1 MLNYQ
6 KNISA
11 KISEI
16 CGNLKV
22 LFNHINVLIF
32 LIMKNFFYLLIAIL
46 FFSCTQPPPPE
57 PVHPLPTERQLAW
70 HELEFYAFVHFNMNT
85 FTNMEWGYGNE
96 SPELFNPTELDTR
109 QWARVCKAAGMKGII
124 LTAKHHDGFC
134 LWPSEYTEHSVKN
147 SPWKNGK
154 GDVVRELAD
163 ACEEYGLKFGVYLSP
178 WDRNHP
184 DYGKP
189 EYITYFRNQLRELLT
204 NYDDVF
210 EVWFD
215 GANGGT
221 GWYGGADEERRIDRQ
236 TYYDWE
242 NTYNIVREL
251 QPMAC
256 LFSDAGPDVRWVGN
270 EEGWAM
276 KTNWA
281 PIRRD
286 EFYPGS
292 PNYKELRTGHED
304 GTHWVPAEV
313 DVSIRPGWYYH
324 PSEDH
329 KVKTLP
335 HLLDIYYNSI
345 GRNASFLLN
354 FPVDTRGLIHENDVK
369 QVMKLADAIKADF
382 AENLAEGKE
391 AKASNTRGNSRKYK
405 GGNVTDGNPDTYWAT
420 DDGVIEASLEIGLG
434 ENTTV
439 NRFLVQEDIRLG
451 QRVKEFILEAFVDGS
466 WEEIAHETTIGRKRI
481 LRFPDVTAEKLRFT
495 VLDSKACP
503 VISNIEVYKAPK
515 VLVEPEIRRNK
526 PGEVSI
532 EVFDEGL
539 EVRYTLDGSNPTK
552 SSNIYNGTFEWK
564 QKGTIKA
571 VTFDSSTG
579 KSSPVAT
586 ENFDVIKEKWKVTD
600 DYALENATENIFDGN
615 EHTAWNLEQEQPADI
630 VIDLGNELTL
640 TGFTYLPDQGRWN
653 PGIIFNYELYV
664 SRDDRNWGDPVSQ
677 GEFSNIKNS
686 PVMQE
691 KMFEPVKGQ
700 FIKFRALSPA
710 EENGRMGIA
719 EFGVLTD

>member
-1 MLNYQ
+1 
-6 KNISA
+6 
-11 KISEI
+11 
-16 CGNLKV
+16 
-22 LFNHINVLIF
+22 
-32 LIMKNFFYLLIAIL
+32 MKNL
-46 FFSCTQPPPPE
+46 FFLLTATLLFSCAQTPPPE
-57 PVHPLPTERQLAW
+57 PVHPLPSERQLAW

-85 FTNMEWGYGNE
+85 FTNMEWGYGDE
-96 SPELFNPTELDTR
+96 SPELFNPTELDAR
-109 QWARVCKAAGMKGII
+109 QWARVCKEAGMKGII

-147 SPWKNGK
+147 SPWKNGE

-163 ACEEYGLKFGVYLSP
+163 ACEEYGLKMGVYLSP
-178 WDRNHP
+178 WDRNHS

-204 NYDDVF
+204 NYGNVF

-215 GANGGT
+215 GANGGS

-242 NTYNIVREL
+242 NTWKIVREL

-276 KTNWA
+276 KTNWS

-292 PNYKELRTGHED
+292 PNYKELRSGHED

-329 KVKTLP
+329 KVKSLP

-354 FPVDTRGLIHENDVK
+354 FPVDTRGLIHENDVE

-382 AENLAEGKE
+382 AENLAEGKKVE
-391 AKASNTRGNSRKYK
+391 ASNTRGNSRKYK

-420 DDGVIEASLEIGLG
+420 DDGVIEASLEIDFGSP
-434 ENTTV
+434 TTL

-451 QRVKEFILEAFVDGS
+451 QRVKEFTLEALSDGE
-466 WEEIAHETTIGRKRI
+466 WKDIAHETTIGCKRI
-481 LRFPDVTAEKLRFT
+481 LRFHNVTADKLRFT
-495 VLDSKACP
+495 ILDSKACP

-515 VLVEPEIRRNK
+515 VLVEPKIRRSK
-526 PGEVSI
+526 SGEVSI

-539 EVRYTLDGSNPTK
+539 EIRYTLDGSIPSKT
-552 SSNIYNGTFEWK
+552 SELYNGKFEWK
-564 QKGTIKA
+564 KKGTIKA
-571 VTFDSSTG
+571 AAFDPSTG
-579 KSSPVAT
+579 NSSPVST
-586 ENFDVIKEKWKVTD
+586 ENFDVVKEKWKVIGE
-600 DYALENATENIFDGN
+600 YALENETTSIFDGN
-615 EHTAWNLEQEQPADI
+615 ENTAWNLEQEPPADI
-630 VIDLGNELTL
+630 VIDLGETL
-640 TGFTYLPDQGRWN
+640 QLNGFTYLPDQGRWN
-653 PGIIFNYELYV
+653 RGIIFKYEMYV
-664 SRDDRNWGDPVSQ
+664 SRDSKNWGEPVSE

-686 PVMQE
+686 PVLQE
-691 KMFEPVKGQ
+691 NTFNLVSGRYVKL
-700 FIKFRALSPA
+700 RALSTT
-710 EENGRMGIA
+710 EENGRVGIA